1 MTGEGNTLSS
11 QGSRA
16 PVAKRKFVSLRNL
29 LAAILLAFG
38 TYVGLSTTLWL
49 GMQPGVPERW
59 AVPAMLFFASF
70 LLAVIAGSLRRRE
83 TAPPSSSAV
92 PPLRPGSRIA
102 RVAAGAAALG
112 FFGWTWVLQNREVPP
127 LTALATWAVAI
138 AATILAFPGVSRSR
152 SQAGAAASRAHLFGL
167 AGIFLIA
174 AGARLVGLDRVH
186 PVFSGDEATVAMD
199 GQELLNRRGA
209 SDPFGTGANSSMR
222 LGMLPAGAGAAL
234 FDSKVAG
241 ARLPYALIGTMALA
255 ATAAAA
261 WLLGGP
267 WAALGALALIAF
279 TPIHVHFSRSS
290 NNVVVDSLLV
300 TAGIFFL
307 LALLRTGSPRL
318 ACLAGVF
325 SGLSLYGYGG
335 GRVMPVVLLASL
347 PVLLWR
353 FRAVRGRQALLV
365 FAVVAGF
372 AITAGPTVHYASSH
386 FDKWNGRFNQTS
398 IFEPRW
404 HQAEVARLGS
414 EAKLYLNQ
422 IRLGTV
428 GLLSSPPLI
437 DIYTGFPQIA
447 PAILPAL
454 GIVGLGWLYGRRRIA
469 EATIAGLV
477 VAGNLAGVSFTVSTP
492 QAHRASSLVPML
504 AVLGGVAVAGFLAAF
519 PEKARGVPWRAAIGS
534 LLIGGFLARQV
545 SGFPL
550 DWSEYKGAGGGHA
563 ALAQSVCSFLG
574 APRYQRERIYFHGG
588 SYVYWDFPSFRYFLP
603 DRNVIDVVDDRTAFF
618 PPGLHVCSEE
628 YLRKGAEW
636 ASALGLPRGIPL
648 PHPADPR
655 RDVGFAF
662 LVP

>member
-1 MTGEGNTLSS
+1 MTGADAV
-11 QGSRA
+11 SRRD
-16 PVAKRKFVSLRNL
+16 V
-29 LAAILLAFG
+29 LAAILLASG
-38 TYVGLSTTLWL
+38 TCVGLFTTLWL
-49 GMQPGVPERW
+49 GKQPGVPERW
-59 AVPAMLFFASF
+59 AVPAMLFLAAF
-70 LLAVIAGSLRRRE
+70 LLAVIAGSLRAGE
-83 TAPPSSSAV
+83 TLPPSASAV
-92 PPLRPGSRIA
+92 PAMRVGSPIA
-102 RVAAGAAALG
+102 RVAAGAVALG
-112 FFGWTWVLQNREVPP
+112 CFAQTWVLQNREVPP
-127 LTALATWAVAI
+127 LSALATWAVAMV
-138 AATILAFPGVSRSR
+138 ATVLAFPGVLRLRPRAGTVSRDHVF
-152 SQAGAAASRAHLFGL
+152 AL

-174 AGARLVGLDRVH
+174 AGARLVGLDRVY

-222 LGMLPAGAGAAL
+222 LGMLPGGVGAAL

-241 ARLPYALIGTMALA
+241 ARRLYALIGTLALA
-255 ATAAAA
+255 ATAATA

-267 WAALGALALIAF
+267 WAALGGLALIAF
-279 TPIHVHFSRSS
+279 APIHVHFSRSS

-300 TAGIFFL
+300 TAGVFFL
-307 LALLRTGSPRL
+307 LAVLRTGSPRL

-353 FRAVRGRQALLV
+353 FRAAPRGRRALLV
-365 FAVVAGF
+365 LAVVAGF
-372 AITAGPTVHYASSH
+372 GIAAGPTLHYASTH
-386 FDKWNGRFNQTS
+386 FEKWNGRFNQTS
-398 IFEPRW
+398 IFEPGW
-404 HQAEVARLGS
+404 HRAEVARLGS
-414 EAKLYLNQ
+414 EANLYLNQ
-422 IRLGTV
+422 IRLGTI

-447 PAILPAL
+447 PAVLPAL

-504 AVLGGVAVAGFLAAF
+504 AVLGGIAVAGFLAAF
-519 PEKARGVPWRAAIGS
+519 PERARGVPWRAAIGS

-563 ALAQSVCSFLG
+563 ALAQSVCLFVGS
-574 APRYQRERIYFHGG
+574 PRYQHELVYFHGG
-588 SYVYWDFPSFRYFLP
+588 SFVYWDFPSFRYFLP
-603 DRNVIDVVDDRTAFF
+603 DRSVIDVVENNPKSF
-618 PPGLHVCSEE
+618 PPGLHVFSEE
-628 YLRKGAEW
+628 FLRRGAEW
-636 ASALGLPRGIPL
+636 ASALGLRGIPL
-648 PHPADPR
+648 PHPADPFR
-655 RDVGFAF
+655 NVAFAF
-662 LVP
+662 LVPPGETRTLPAAALRGSR